1 MDRRDFLKIMSAVS
15 TATLMSSCGVE
26 RGTEKLIPFVV
37 PPEED
42 YIPGEDYFYSSTC
55 TECPANCGVSVKVR
69 EFTPIK
75 LEGLAGHPVNHGAL
89 CMRGQ
94 FSITRLYHP
103 DRLKTPLMKDGQ
115 GRFVEIS
122 WDDAYKRISS
132 AFENSKENNR
142 KNVYLTGRTTGSLN
156 ELIAEFCRETNVERL
171 PDYEA
176 VSYTN
181 LAEANKIVF
190 GERDVPSFHF
200 ERSDYLITL
209 GADIFDTFLSPV
221 NYTHQLNA
229 SKKRKDFEW
238 IHIEPHATLTGFQAR
253 EKLNLRPGSELQFL
267 TFLLNYI
274 LNNNL
279 QKNRMPTQILSH
291 LPQMTAHETS
301 DATGV
306 QPNKLNL
313 IAQKLGEAKTPLLVV
328 GGVATTQENGFE
340 TAVLAALLQWAMGMT
355 ENVIDFN
362 ESQNYASVGT
372 ANDVKDLVNRLNKNE
387 IGVIFLSKTDPLSSL
402 PESINLEDGL
412 TNADLKVGISD
423 FHNLTTEECHI
434 VLPLSHLL
442 ESWGDSEPR
451 RGLLNVIQPMID
463 PIHDTKSEG
472 DIVLNIAQLVSGQ
485 QTMVTYQEW
494 LFANWNQRY
503 GADFADR
510 FLNEGFSNINVP
522 KKRVSLQSYEVLEFL
537 KNTTFDN
544 PEYESILYAVPSVR
558 AYDGRSAILP
568 LSSEIP
574 DPLTTITY
582 GKWVSISKHNAE
594 DLAIKD
600 RGEITLKIK
609 GNKVALPVK
618 LQPGLAK
625 NIFVVHLNHFDSKL
639 FDVNPGSGAINTI
652 VTNFEVASTGSSV
665 IFPILAGSTDQEN
678 REIIPHH
685 YDEKEQEH
693 HHHVQHTLYPE
704 KEYPDYRW
712 SLSIDLENCIGC
724 GACVAACYIENN
736 IPVVGAQEHLLGRE
750 MSWIRVQPYYNERD
764 EAEFLPMMCQQCG
777 NAPCETVCPVYA
789 TYHNPEGLNAMVY
802 NRCVGTRYCHN
813 NCPYKVRRFNWFER
827 EWETPMDKMLNP
839 DVFVRGKG
847 VMEKCTFCVQR
858 IRKAKDV
865 AKDENRKVYD
875 GEVTTACAQTCPAE
889 AIVFGNMLDH
899 ESEVY
904 EISQSDRKFRVLE
917 LIGTDPAVHY
927 LRKEET

>member
-1 MDRRDFLKIMSAVS
+1 MDRRGFLKIMSAVS

-42 YIPGEDYFYSSTC
+42 YIPGEDYFYSSSC
-55 TECPANCGVSVKVR
+55 TECPASCGISVKVR
-69 EFTPIK
+69 EFNPIK
-75 LEGLAGHPVNHGAL
+75 LEGLADHPVNHGAL

-94 FSITRLYHP
+94 FSITRVYHP
-103 DRLKTPLMKDGQ
+103 DRLKTPLMRDERGH
-115 GRFVEIS
+115 FEEIS

-132 AFENSKENNR
+132 VFEQSRENNR

-171 PDYEA
+171 PDYEV

-190 GERDVPSFHF
+190 GERDVPSFHIDK
-200 ERSDYLITL
+200 SDYLITL
-209 GADIFDTFLSPV
+209 GADIFETFLSPV
-221 NYTHQLNA
+221 GYSHQLNA
-229 SKKRKDFEW
+229 SKKRKNFEW

-313 IAQKLGEAKTPLLVV
+313 IAQKLGEAKAPLLIV
-328 GGVATTQENGFE
+328 GGMATTQENGFE

-355 ENVIDFN
+355 EGVIDFDQS
-362 ESQNYASVGT
+362 ENYASVGT
-372 ANDVKDLVNRLNKNE
+372 ANDIIDLVNRLKKNE
-387 IGVIFLSKTDPLSSL
+387 IGVLFLSRTDPLGSL
-402 PESINLEDGL
+402 PESINLDDGL
-412 TNADLKVGISD
+412 TNASLKVAISD
-423 FHNLTTEECHI
+423 FHNQTTEKCDI
-434 VLPLSHLL
+434 VLPLSHSL
-442 ESWGDSEPR
+442 ESWGDNEPR

-472 DIVLNIAQLVSGQ
+472 DILLNIAQLVSGQ

-494 LFANWNQRY
+494 LFSNWNQKY

-582 GKWVSISKHNAE
+582 GKWVSISKRNAE

-600 RGEITLKIK
+600 RDEITFNIK
-609 GNKVALPVK
+609 GNKVTLPVK

-678 REIIPHH
+678 REIIPDH

-712 SLSIDLENCIGC
+712 SLSINLENCIGC

-789 TYHNPEGLNAMVY
+789 TYHNPEGLNAMIY

-865 AKDENRKVYD
+865 AKDENRKVHD

-889 AIVFGNMLDH
+889 AIVFGNMLDQ

-904 EISQSDRKFRVLE
+904 KISQSERKFRVLE